1 MKWITVVGYIAAIS
15 TTIAFIPQVVKSHRT
30 RQTKHI
36 SRGMYVLFCF
46 GLLMWTI
53 YGIALKSTP
62 IILANLVT
70 LAMGIYILILKSKH
84 G

>member
-1 MKWITVVGYIAAIS
+1 MKWPTIVGYIAAIS
-15 TTIAFIPQVVKSHRT
+15 TTVAFIPQLIKSHKT
-30 RQTKHI
+30 RQTKDI
-36 SRGMYVLFCF
+36 SFGMYLLFCF

-53 YGIALKSTP
+53 YGIALKSAP
-62 IILANLVT
+62 IILANIVT